1 MLLICVSNP
10 RKRGYGECVR
20 IATWNLWWRFGDWES
35 RQVAIRQTLEQV
47 NADVICLQE
56 VWSSETG
63 DDQVKELAEHLN
75 LHFVRTPERWWK
87 GHSFGNAI
95 LSRYPIAES
104 EAVRLPPV
112 DSPGTRWALL
122 AVLDRLGTRIPVI
135 CTHLEYRFDQ
145 SVRRQEQVKA
155 IYQLVASNH
164 DPEGH
169 PVLLAGD
176 FNATPN
182 STEIRM
188 ITGEAPTPVEGLAL
202 TDAWPQCN
210 ESPGWTW
217 DKANPYLEDATWPQ
231 RRLDYVFVSWPRPAP
246 MGNIAAAHLAGV
258 EPVDGITASD
268 HWAVVVDL
276 VDGTNR

>member
-1 MLLICVSNP
+1 M
-10 RKRGYGECVR
+10 R

-276 VDGTNR
+276 VDGTDQ